1 MSNHF
6 ADLRREYIRASLDV
20 SDTLENP
27 IEQFQKW
34 FKEAQESEVTEPNAM
49 TLSTVSQEGKPDA
62 RIVLI
67 KDVKENGF
75 TFFTNYQSRKAKDL
89 EHNPHA
95 ALTFYWPELERQIR
109 IEGAVEKVEDSS
121 SDQYFKSRP
130 RGSQIGAWASP
141 QSQVIANR
149 GLLEIRQ
156 REIEE
161 RFAETEVPRP
171 QHWGGY
177 LLRPE
182 RIEFWQG
189 RASRLHDR
197 IVYEKQEGGNWVR
210 KRLAP

>member
-1 MSNHF
+1 MPNHF
-6 ADLRREYIRASLDV
+6 ADLRREYTKASLDV
-20 SDTLENP
+20 SDTFENP

-34 FKEAQESEVTEPNAM
+34 FKEAQASGVLEPNAM
-49 TLSTVSQEGKPDA
+49 TLSTVSPEGKPDA

-67 KDVKENGF
+67 KDVKEHGF
-75 TFFTNYQSRKAKDL
+75 SFFTNYQSRKAKDL
-89 EHNPHA
+89 EHNPFA

-109 IEGAVEKVEDSS
+109 IEGNVEKVEAYT

-141 QSQVIANR
+141 QSQVITNR
-149 GLLEIRQ
+149 SLLEIRQ
-156 REIEE
+156 REFEE

-171 QHWGGY
+171 EHWGGY
-177 LLRPE
+177 LLKPS

-197 IVYEKQEGGNWVR
+197 IVYEKQERGNWNR
-210 KRLAP
+210 TRLAP